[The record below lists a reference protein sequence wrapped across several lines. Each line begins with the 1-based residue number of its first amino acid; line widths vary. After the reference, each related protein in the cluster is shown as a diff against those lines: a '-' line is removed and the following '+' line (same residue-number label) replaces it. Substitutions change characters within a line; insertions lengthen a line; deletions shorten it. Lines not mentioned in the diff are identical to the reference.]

1 MTVEPRDPFSMVVDE
16 RRRWD
21 PEWYTWLKEL
31 TTELNRISGIV
42 DLATTATIVSSLPVA
57 STAGAGARAFVT
69 DATATT
75 FLSVVAGGGTTAVP
89 VVSDGTNW
97 LIG

>member
-1 MTVEPRDPFSMVVDE
+1 MTVNGPLNALSEVVDE
-16 RRRWD
+16 RRRWTPD
-21 PEWYTWLKEL
+21 WYDWLVEFSAPTPVVKVA
-31 TTELNRISGIV
+31 N
-42 DLATTATIVSSLPVA
+42 LPSA
-57 STAGAGARAFVT
+57 AGQGTGARAWVT

-75 FLSVVAGGGTTAVP
+75 FLSVVAGGGLNRVP